1 MNIWTFL
8 VASYGGIQCVAYITY
23 ITRLLDWNADTFAIT
38 SLYSGLSDYLHI
50 LSMPVCWC
58 VLLASVILPY
68 STITLGGL
76 TVFFIKISYTTAR
89 ITTQKRENWN
99 LKECQITPKIFGM
112 KISQNI
118 YKFEHCSKHLGWCQI
133 KHNRVRYKMLFAS
146 LCYLC
151 VCSSS
156 LVDNKHQ

>member
-1 MNIWTFL
+1 MEKLKASCHIKCYVHDYGKLEATNCFSTISKIEILLHKELFPSWTIMNIWTFL

-99 LKECQITPKIFGM
+99 LKECQITPKIFEI
-112 KISQNI
+112 KIS
-118 YKFEHCSKHLGWCQI
+118 
-133 KHNRVRYKMLFAS
+133 
-146 LCYLC
+146 
-151 VCSSS
+151 
-156 LVDNKHQ
+156 

>member
-8 VASYGGIQCVAYITY
+8 VASHGGIQCVAYITY

-38 SLYSGLSDYLHI
+38 SLYSGLSGYLHI

-58 VLLASVILPY
+58 VLLASVIRPY

-89 ITTQKRENWN
+89 ITTQKRENWS
-99 LKECQITPKIFGM
+99 LKECQITPNISDVKLSKKYNKLRPTKSLIIQKCRIEIISTKSEIDDNSFKI
-112 KISQNI
+112 Q
-118 YKFEHCSKHLGWCQI
+118 L
-133 KHNRVRYKMLFAS
+133 L
-146 LCYLC
+146 
-151 VCSSS
+151 
-156 LVDNKHQ
+156 